1 MNHGPIVISENGF
14 KAMNFS
20 ADFRQYARE
29 HEVRD
34 PFEVSRQLFKKRCRT
49 EGTDLVVEFDWD
61 EETGKIKEDP
71 DEPTRAEK
79 DAYIKMRDE
88 YVARRCFYEI
98 GYESFLAHTQP
109 KDYECNYDI
118 SYMRNEIEFIPC
130 KSADHQCTF
139 DCVKFA
145 ECALNGTWKPE

>member
-1 MNHGPIVISENGF
+1 MNNAIVVSETGWMAMGF
-14 KAMNFS
+14 S
-20 ADFRQYARE
+20 SDFKKYA
-29 HEVRD
+29 HEKGIRD
-34 PFEVSRQLFKKRCRT
+34 PFEVSRK
-49 EGTDLVVEFDWD
+49 LVSKHTKMNADGSISVDIEFD
-61 EETGKIKEDP
+61 ENTGKIKEYNGD
-71 DEPTRAEK
+71 PTRAEK

-130 KSADHQCTF
+130 KSADRQCTF